1 MLDFFDE
8 LIGDETVPMS
18 EMKDRIPEHSAT
30 WRARWEKMTGALDS
44 ADEGQLEWDRNLNP
58 LSLLVAFVGGVL
70 VAVICL
76 IQNNVEGKWF
86 IAAAIGAI
94 GVAIVALWPSRRL
107 RRLAPEYR
115 ERSAKWESFQRWTDD
130 FPRLKDDPPATLEL
144 WKRILIYGVAF
155 GTADRMIKS
164 GRIPAPVLAEL
175 GRILV
180 VRLPHRRVRR
190 LLLQRQLASA
200 PGSPPRWRPSPPAV
214 AEAASAA
221 AGEAAAAA
229 AVAAAGRSATA
240 YSSPAAFSAVPRSWN
255 S

>member
-1 MLDFFDE
+1 
-8 LIGDETVPMS
+8 
-18 EMKDRIPEHSAT
+18 
-30 WRARWEKMTGALDS
+30 MTGSLDA
-44 ADEGQLEWDRNLNP
+44 ADDGQLEWDRNLNP

-130 FPRLKDDPPATLEL
+130 FPRLEDDPPATLEL

-164 GRIPAPVLAEL
+164 GRIPEPVLQSSDGSWSSGYL
-175 GRILV
+175 TG
-180 VRLPHRRVRR
+180 RVRR
-190 LLLQRQLASA
+190 LLFLRQLLQLWVLLPGGARVLQRRRRGLQR
-200 PGSPPRWRPSPPAV
+200 GRWRRRRRRWRRLVGARPLFQPGGLQRGAPVVEFLNANALV
-214 AEAASAA
+214 VLVEAEDLSDL
-221 AGEAAAAA
+221 
-229 AVAAAGRSATA
+229 V
-240 YSSPAAFSAVPRSWN
+240 
-255 S
+255 